1 MFKKMLV
8 TLSALAVSACSQ
20 AQTAN
25 QSDTADQNPSKPL
38 IVYLSRTQNT
48 ASLAELI
55 QKHTGG
61 DMAKIEVETPYPA
74 DYQML
79 VAQVRREN
87 EQNYLPPL
95 KPLVKDI
102 ADYQGVYLGFPTW
115 SMTLPP
121 PVKAWLTH
129 TDLSGKT
136 VYPFNTYG
144 QYGMGSSIDELK
156 RLCRG
161 CVVKPSLSIQG
172 GRERDGILPAITDVK
187 KDEAENQVKNWLA
200 EYSK

>member
-1 MFKKMLV
+1 MFKKLLV
-8 TLSALAVSACSQ
+8 TLAALAVSACSQ

-25 QSDTADQNPSKPL
+25 QSNTANQNPSKPL

-74 DYQML
+74 DYQTL

-95 KPLVKDI
+95 KPLAKDI
-102 ADYQGVYLGFPTW
+102 AGYQSVYLGFPTW

-161 CVVKPSLSIQG
+161 CVVKPALSIQG
-172 GRERDGILPAITDVK
+172 GRERDGILLAITGIK

>member
-8 TLSALAVSACSQ
+8 TLGILAISACSQ
-20 AQTAN
+20 AQTAT
-25 QSDTADQNPSKPL
+25 QTDTADQNPSKPL

-48 ASLAELI
+48 ATLAQMI

-61 DMAKIEVETPYPA
+61 DMAKIEVQTPYPA
-74 DYQML
+74 DYSAQ

-102 ADYQGVYLGFPTW
+102 ADYQSVYLGFPIW

-121 PVKAWLTH
+121 PVKSWLAN
-129 TDLSGKT
+129 TDLSGKII
-136 VYPFNTYG
+136 YPFNTYG
-144 QYGMGSSIDELK
+144 QYGIGNSIDEIK

-161 CVVKPSLSIQG
+161 CVVKPVLSIQG
-172 GRERDGILPAITDVK
+172 GREKEGVMLAITGTK
-187 KDEAENQVKNWLA
+187 KDETERQVKNWLDGH
-200 EYSK
+200 SK

>member
-1 MFKKMLV
+1 MLKKALLMLGI
-8 TLSALAVSACSQ
+8 LAFSACSQ

-25 QSDTADQNPSKPL
+25 QSGTANRNPSKPL

-48 ASLAELI
+48 ANLAQMV

-61 DMAKIEVETPYPA
+61 DMAAIEVETPYPA
-74 DYQML
+74 DYQTL

-87 EQNYLPPL
+87 EQNFLPPL
-95 KPLVKDI
+95 KPLGKNV
-102 ADYQGVYLGFPTW
+102 ADYQTVYLGFPTW

-121 PVKAWLTH
+121 PVKSWLTH

-144 QYGMGSSIDELK
+144 QYGMGSSIDEIK

-161 CVVKPSLSIQG
+161 CVVKPALSIQG
-172 GRERDGILPAITDVK
+172 GRERDGVMLAIQGTRANEV
-187 KDEAENQVKNWLA
+187 EAELKNWLA
-200 EYSK
+200 KTD

>member
-1 MFKKMLV
+1 MLKKALLMLGILV
-8 TLSALAVSACSQ
+8 LSACSQ

-25 QSDTADQNPSKPL
+25 QSGTANHNPSKPL

-48 ASLAELI
+48 ANLAQMI

-61 DMAKIEVETPYPA
+61 DVAAIEAETPYPA
-74 DYQML
+74 DYQTL
-79 VAQVRREN
+79 VSQVRREN
-87 EQNYLPPL
+87 GQNYLPAL
-95 KPLVKDI
+95 KPLGKNV
-102 ADYQGVYLGFPTW
+102 ADYQTVYLGFPTW

-121 PVKAWLTH
+121 PVKSWLTH

-144 QYGMGSSIDELK
+144 RYGLGNSIDEIK

-161 CVVKPSLSIQG
+161 CVVKPALSIQG
-172 GRERDGILPAITDVK
+172 GRERDGVMLAIQGTRAKEV
-187 KDEAENQVKNWLA
+187 EAELKNWLA
-200 EYSK
+200 KTD